1 MGSEFLG
8 FQRRRSRW
16 ISILPGSVIVIYQGD
31 FSTHRSCSDSYR
43 FCHLACSHP
52 RGSVSLDS
60 RSPAAP
66 YESSSLATARN
77 AAVLQRTAEPGPSW
91 CLYCTLKH
99 LPFEARPVGVCAS
112 RQRDSDGSSH
122 FLFYLHPLLRRSRLS
137 EADPSPALWAAPFSK
152 GARFM
157 WVESLECMDNH
168 AAEPRL
174 TVPLFKGSSP
184 AEDC

>member
-1 MGSEFLG
+1 M
-8 FQRRRSRW
+8 RRRLMAS
-16 ISILPGSVIVIYQGD
+16 PPFPKGD
-31 FSTHRSCSDSYR
+31 
-43 FCHLACSHP
+43 
-52 RGSVSLDS
+52 
-60 RSPAAP
+60 
-66 YESSSLATARN
+66 
-77 AAVLQRTAEPGPSW
+77 
-91 CLYCTLKH
+91 
-99 LPFEARPVGVCAS
+99 VCAS

-137 EADPSPALWAAPFSK
+137 EANPSPALWAAPFSK